1 MSYQQPGTLWK
12 SGYFWLLVR
21 KMTRLSNLTTRNLLI
36 AMHDAIA
43 TAVALLA
50 SFYLRFEG
58 DWFFDRV
65 PLLLRMLPFFIALS
79 IVVCYAF
86 NLTTTKWRFFS
97 LPDVLNILRAAAVLT
112 VALVV
117 LDYIF
122 VAPNVHGSSVAP
134 NVQGAFFLGKITI
147 ILYFFLEVFFLSGSR
162 FVYRYF
168 RYTRARY
175 HARTDEDA
183 APALLIG
190 RAADA
195 EVLLRAIESGAVKRL
210 WPVGVLSPSP
220 ADRGQMIRN
229 IPVLGGIDDL
239 DDVIEDFAKRNKPI
253 ARVVMAPS
261 AFEPDARPESVL
273 MRARRHGLIVSRLP
287 SLESGDAPRLTA
299 VAVEDLLLRPSEK
312 IDYARLEALVKNK
325 SVIVT
330 GGGGS
335 IGSEICDRV
344 ATFGAARLLVIENS
358 EPALYAVVESLTA
371 QNTEAA
377 IEGRIADIRD
387 RDRIHR
393 LMSEFKPDIVFHA
406 AALKHVPILERD
418 WSEGVKTNIFGSIN
432 VADAAIASGAE
443 AMVMISTDK
452 AIEPVSMLGLTK
464 RFAEMYCQALDHD
477 LATQSDGKSRMRLI
491 SVRFGNVLA
500 SNGSVVPK
508 FKAQIEAGGPVTVTH
523 PDMVRY
529 FMTIREACDLVL
541 TAATHAL
548 TPVRPDVSVYVLNMG
563 QPVKIVDLAERMI
576 RLSGLQP
583 GHDIEIVFTGMRP
596 GERLNEILFAT
607 EEPTVEIGLAG
618 IMAAKP
624 NEPPMQTLRKWIGML
639 EQAIAKDD
647 RATIKAVLKDAV
659 PEFGPV
665 AAAEATA
672 RSGPILQS

>member
-1 MSYQQPGTLWK
+1 MRFPN
-12 SGYFWLLVR
+12 F
-21 KMTRLSNLTTRNLLI
+21 NTRNLLI
-36 AMHDAIA
+36 AIHDALA
-43 TAVALLA
+43 TALAVFA

-58 DWFFDRV
+58 DLFTERL
-65 PLLLRMLPFFIALS
+65 PLLLRILPYFIAFS
-79 IVVCYAF
+79 VVVCYVCH
-86 NLTTTKWRFFS
+86 LTTTKWRFIS
-97 LPDVLNILRAAAVLT
+97 LPDALNILRAATVLT
-112 VALVV
+112 VALLV

-122 VAPNVHGSSVAP
+122 VSPNVHGT
-134 NVQGAFFLGKITI
+134 FFLGKITI
-147 ILYFFLEVFFLSGSR
+147 ILYWFLEVFFLSGLR
-162 FVYRYF
+162 FAYRYF
-168 RYTRARY
+168 RYTRVRY
-175 HARTDEDA
+175 HARAEDA
-183 APALLIG
+183 SPTLLIG

-195 EVLLRAIESGAVKRL
+195 EILLRGIESGAVKRL
-210 WPVGVLSPSP
+210 WPVGLLSPSP
-220 ADRGQMIRN
+220 ADRGQLIRN

-239 DDVIEDFAKRNKPI
+239 DDVIRDFARRNKPI
-253 ARVVMAPS
+253 ARVVMTPS
-261 AFEPDARPESVL
+261 AFEPEARPESVL
-273 MRARRHGLIVSRLP
+273 MRARRQGLIVSRLP
-287 SLESGDAPRLTA
+287 SLESGDVPRLRA

-358 EPALYAVVESLTA
+358 EPALYAVVERLVER
-371 QNTEAA
+371 NTEAI

-387 RDRIHR
+387 RDRILR
-393 LMSEFKPDIVFHA
+393 LMNEFKPDIVFHA

-418 WSEGVKTNIFGSIN
+418 WSEGVKTNIFGSVN
-432 VADAAIASGAE
+432 VADAAVASGAE

-477 LATQSDGKSRMRLI
+477 LASQLDGKPRMRLI

-529 FMTIREACDLVL
+529 FMTIREACDLVI

-583 GHDIEIVFTGMRP
+583 GHDIDIVFTGMRP
-596 GERLNEILFAT
+596 GERLNEILFAS
-607 EEPTVEIGLAG
+607 EEPTVEIGVAG

-624 NEPPMQTLRKWIGML
+624 NEPPMQALRKWIGAL
-639 EQAIAKDD
+639 EQALAEDD
-647 RATIKAVLKDAV
+647 RAAIKAVLKDAV
-659 PEFGPV
+659 PEFGSIGIALPGSV
-665 AAAEATA
+665 YEPII
-672 RSGPILQS
+672 RS